1 MAAAAGMIGFAMTG
15 ATQLTMVPTFGRT
28 SRMATNPIAFA
39 APGRSRPPFSLDMAT
54 TTVAVGK
61 IDIAR
66 WQEKAIL
73 VGWATDDAGWPETDP
88 NAALAV
94 EPKRLKPLGGTRES
108 GTHRPEEN
116 KAE

>member
-61 IDIAR
+61 NDIAR
-66 WQEKAIL
+66 WQEKAIP
-73 VGWATDDAGWPETDP
+73 VGWATDDAGWPETSTEERS
-88 NAALAV
+88 V
-94 EPKRLKPLGGTRES
+94 GKEWVSTCRSRWT
-108 GTHRPEEN
+108 PEY
-116 KAE
+116 